1 MTTNSTVVLVLCV
14 VAFVELLVILLQRAR
29 IAGLEDRYWV
39 ERQMRIKDANRHPF
53 CAGTLEGE
61 SDD

>member
-1 MTTNSTVVLVLCV
+1 MSACITAVHILVI
-14 VAFVELLVILLQRAR
+14 VALVELLVILVQRAR